1 MRKTKRFDVGGLS
14 DEEGKLRVF
23 DPTTNME
30 RELQIDYE
38 QRRKANQEEKA
49 IRDKGGRGL
58 GIEDFTTGDKTPA
71 RTNTNPDRLTPGK
84 LSSPVRQPLPPNKPK
99 DTPKMRSMP
108 QAETLKGLKEMMAPM
123 GTGGTNVKPRSM
135 NADRDKAYDTD
146 VELKKGG
153 KVSSASKRADGCA
166 IRGKTRA

>member
-1 MRKTKRFDVGGLS
+1 MATL
-14 DEEGKLRVF
+14 EEQI
-23 DPTTNME
+23 
-30 RELQIDYE
+30 RELE
-38 QRRKANQEEKA
+38 ARRA
-49 IRDKGGRGL
+49 KGEVVPQLDALYKKQDDLTRKGY
-58 GIEDFTTGDKTPA
+58 DSVV
-71 RTNTNPDRLTPGK
+71 NPDSLTPGK
-84 LSSPVRQPLPPNKPK
+84 LSRPARQQLSPNNPK

>member
-1 MRKTKRFDVGGLS
+1 MATLEEQIREPEARRAKGAFGLQ
-14 DEEGKLRVF
+14 L
-23 DPTTNME
+23 
-30 RELQIDYE
+30 
-38 QRRKANQEEKA
+38 
-49 IRDKGGRGL
+49 
-58 GIEDFTTGDKTPA
+58 
-71 RTNTNPDRLTPGK
+71 
-84 LSSPVRQPLPPNKPK
+84 LPPKKP

-123 GTGGTNVKPRSM
+123 GAGGTNVKPRSM

>member
-1 MRKTKRFDVGGLS
+1 MATL
-14 DEEGKLRVF
+14 EEQI
-23 DPTTNME
+23 
-30 RELQIDYE
+30 RELE
-38 QRRKANQEEKA
+38 ARRA
-49 IRDKGGRGL
+49 KGEVVPQLDALYKKQDDLTRKGY
-58 GIEDFTTGDKTPA
+58 DSVV
-71 RTNTNPDRLTPGK
+71 NPDSLTPGK
-84 LSSPVRQPLPPNKPK
+84 LSRPARQQLSPNNPK

-108 QAETLKGLKEMMAPM
+108 QEEMPKQTPKDMFKGIKEMMAPM